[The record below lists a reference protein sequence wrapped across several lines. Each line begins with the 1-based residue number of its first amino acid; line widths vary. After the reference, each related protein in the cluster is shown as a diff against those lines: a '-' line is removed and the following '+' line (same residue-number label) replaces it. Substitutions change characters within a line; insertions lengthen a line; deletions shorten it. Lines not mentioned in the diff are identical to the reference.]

1 MSDRAKI
8 PACCFPPPGAESS
21 LPDGTATIGLR
32 CVRDARVG
40 SKRHPGRDA
49 PAPASGKV
57 IRQAAPFRI
66 CRLGATTSD
75 LPRFPL
81 LSRFS
86 PLPAKRFV
94 GALPQFPEI
103 LDVVALSFVGRSRR
117 SAECE
122 RRRCVAKKRS
132 GLRPSSIP
140 LSLPEPLRSAFSVS
154 RVSRY
159 SPRISSCRRKSF
171 RGRCPSAFPASGST
185 RFSCPARVRQ
195 MRCPPVAGDIK
206 IGRSDPSDPAPD

>member
-1 MSDRAKI
+1 MLFPSARCGKLVAGRRRDDR
-8 PACCFPPPGAESS
+8 PPVRPRRSCRFEAASGATM
-21 LPDGTATIGLR
+21 PRLR
-32 CVRDARVG
+32 
-40 SKRHPGRDA
+40 
-49 PAPASGKV
+49 APASGKV
-57 IRQAAPFRI
+57 IRQGPCSVSAASERRQAIFLVSH
-66 CRLGATTSD
+66 C
-75 LPRFPL
+75 
-81 LSRFS
+81 LSRLS
-86 PLPAKRFV
+86 SLSAKRFV

-117 SAECE
+117 FAGCE

-140 LSLPEPLRSAFSVS
+140 LSLPKPLRSALSVS

-195 MRCPPVAGDIK
+195 MRRFLPLRGT
-206 IGRSDPSDPAPD
+206 

>member
-1 MSDRAKI
+1 MLFPSARCGKLAAGRHRDDRPPVRPQRSCRFEA
-8 PACCFPPPGAESS
+8 ASGTPPPR
-21 LPDGTATIGLR
+21 LR
-32 CVRDARVG
+32 
-40 SKRHPGRDA
+40 
-49 PAPASGKV
+49 APASGKV
-57 IRQAAPFRI
+57 ISQGPRSVSAASERPQAIFLAFH
-66 CRLGATTSD
+66 C
-75 LPRFPL
+75 

-86 PLPAKRFV
+86 PLSAKRFV

-103 LDVVALSFVGRSRR
+103 LDVVAFSFGGRSRR

-140 LSLPEPLRSAFSVS
+140 LSLSKPLRSAFSVS

-195 MRCPPVAGDIK
+195 MRCFLPLRGT
-206 IGRSDPSDPAPD
+206 